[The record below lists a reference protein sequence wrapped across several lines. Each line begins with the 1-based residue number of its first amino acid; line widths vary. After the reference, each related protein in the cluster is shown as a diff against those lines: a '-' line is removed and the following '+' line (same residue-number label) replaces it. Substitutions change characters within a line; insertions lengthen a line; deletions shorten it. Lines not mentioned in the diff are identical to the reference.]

1 MHEQLLMG
9 LAAIITLGIL
19 SYWIA
24 WRVHLPAILVL
35 LSVGFIAG
43 PVTNF
48 LNPDEIFGD
57 LLFPLISISVAI
69 ILFEGGLS
77 LQFKELKDTA
87 QVVRNLV
94 TIGVVITWI
103 TGFVAAYYILNL
115 SFSLSLLLGAIL
127 IVTGPTVI
135 IPLLQHLHLISRI
148 GSVAKWEGIIN
159 DPIGA
164 ILAVLVFEVILIGG
178 SQAAAIIVTIGILK
192 TIVIGF
198 ALGAAG
204 AYLLV
209 FVLKRY
215 WVPDSLQNPITLMLV
230 VIVFA
235 CSNVLQ
241 AESGLMTVTIMGII
255 LANQKRVLIKHIVE
269 FKENLRI
276 LFISALFILLAA
288 RLKISDLEQIN
299 LQSMAFLATLIFI
312 ARPAAVFL
320 STMGSRLNMRE
331 RAFLLWMAPRGIVAA
346 AVASIFA
353 FELTDAGIH
362 EAYVLKPLTFL
373 VIIGTVVLYGI
384 TASPVA
390 KWLKLAKPNP
400 QGVLLVGAH
409 SWAREIAKILQE
421 KEFRVFVADTNW
433 GNISAA
439 RMEGIPTYYGSILS
453 ENALD
458 EIDLTGIGKMM
469 ALTPNDEINN
479 LSILHFSGIFDRA
492 ELYQLANRDKQEKE
506 KDKVSPHLRGRIL
519 FDKQIT
525 YDDITRRYNRGA
537 KIKSVPLTDKFDYK
551 SFRSHYGE
559 EALPMLVITE
569 ANELEVFAT
578 DNTPQPEAGQT
589 LICLVEEKDESKK
602 EKGLRLP
609 TGSWIDES
617 SDS

>member
-1 MHEQLLMG
+1 MNESLLIG
-9 LAAIITLGIL
+9 LTAVLTLGIL

-24 WRVHLPAILVL
+24 WRIHLPAILVL
-35 LSVGFIAG
+35 LLIGFIAG

-94 TIGVVITWI
+94 TIGVVVTWA
-103 TGFVAAYYILNL
+103 TGFLAAYYILKL
-115 SFSLSLLLGAIL
+115 SFSTALLLGAIL

-135 IPLLQHLHLISRI
+135 IPLLQHLNLISRI

-164 ILAVLVFEVILIGG
+164 ILAVLVFEVIIIGG
-178 SQAAAIIVTIGILK
+178 SQAAATIVAFGILK

-209 FVLKRY
+209 FLLKRY
-215 WVPDSLQNPITLMLV
+215 WVPDSLQNPTTLMLV

-255 LANQKRVLIKHIVE
+255 LANQKRVLINHIVE

-288 RLKISDLEQIN
+288 RLNIGDLRQIN
-299 LQSMAFLATLIFI
+299 LQSIAFLATLIFI

-320 STMGSRLNMRE
+320 STIGSKLNIRE

-346 AVASIFA
+346 AVASIFT
-353 FELTDAGIH
+353 FELTEAGIS
-362 EAYVLKPLTFL
+362 EAYALKPLTFL

-400 QGVLLVGAH
+400 QGVLIVGGH
-409 SWAREIAKILQE
+409 SWAREIARILQE
-421 KEFRVFVADTNW
+421 KEFRVCIADTNW

-453 ENALD
+453 ENVLD
-458 EIDLTGIGKMM
+458 EIDLAGIGKMM
-469 ALTPNDEINN
+469 ALTPNDQINN

-492 ELYQLANRDKQEKE
+492 ELYQLTHRDKQEKE
-506 KDKVSPHLRGRIL
+506 RDRVSPQLRGRIL
-519 FDKQIT
+519 FDNEIT

-537 KIKSVPLTDKFDYK
+537 KIKSVHLTEKFDYE
-551 SFRSHYGE
+551 SFRRRYGE
-559 EALPMLVITE
+559 KALPMFVITE
-569 ANELEVFAT
+569 ANDLEVFAT
-578 DNTPQPEAGQT
+578 DNTPEPEEEQT
-589 LICLVEEKDESKK
+589 LICLVEEEK
-602 EKGLRLP
+602 E
-609 TGSWIDES
+609 E
-617 SDS
+617 